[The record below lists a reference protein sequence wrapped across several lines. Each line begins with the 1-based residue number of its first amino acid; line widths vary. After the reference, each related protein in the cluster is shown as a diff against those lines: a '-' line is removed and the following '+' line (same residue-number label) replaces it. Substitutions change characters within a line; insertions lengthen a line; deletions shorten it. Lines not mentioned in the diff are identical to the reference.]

1 MLKTYGLSKTN
12 IPIIEKLVYKTLLYL
27 CKKII
32 SGRHDSRRQEILKVS
47 SQWLT
52 VTRDFKFLV
61 AMIHGEKRFQM
72 SRRSDW
78 LWREIL
84 DFSSPWLTAT
94 RDLKNSPI
102 LSLRQIWDASVG
114 PSSQWLTA
122 TKGCQK
128 HPKKIYLPKNTYFFG
143 IDPSKVL

>member
-1 MLKTYGLSKTN
+1 
-12 IPIIEKLVYKTLLYL
+12 
-27 CKKII
+27 
-32 SGRHDSRRQEILKVS
+32 
-47 SQWLT
+47 
-52 VTRDFKFLV
+52 
-61 AMIHGEKRFQM
+61 MIHGDKRFQM

-94 RDLKNSPI
+94 RDFKNSQI
-102 LSLRQIWDASVG
+102 LSLRQIWDAFVG

-128 HPKKIYLPKNTYFFG
+128 HPKKFYLPKNTYFFG
-143 IDPSKVL
+143 IDPSYIYVKKLISRRHDSRWQEVLKVSSQWLTVTRDFKFLVAMIHGDKRF